1 METRNKRH
9 ILLRY
14 ALVIVGVLLFSIAI
28 VKKAADTCI
37 IHADKWNEKA
47 AQMLSVTHEV
57 MPERGDILAQNGEV
71 MATNMTYY
79 RALIDFGVP
88 KFKAREFNDSV
99 KILSQMLAKYFPN
112 KTAAAYEKGMR
123 SAFLRKKRY
132 YVLVR
137 EVTGHDYEL
146 LKTFPFLRYSTPY
159 SGFYI
164 DPNREKIIK
173 REKPY
178 GTMASRAI
186 GGLDETFHGNS
197 GLEKALD
204 SLLYGIP
211 GRTIKKQIPSGIVD
225 WVSDPPQRGLDVKT
239 TIDIDIQDITEQA
252 LLQTIE
258 ETQPEFAVAIVMEVA
273 TGEIKA
279 MSNLSR
285 LPGGEYLETVNNA
298 VQGYEPGSVV
308 KPLSMMIALDDGV
321 VRPNDV
327 INGHNGVFRYPAG
340 ARVRPI
346 TDTHGR
352 ASMTAI
358 EAMKYSSNIGLSEII
373 LRGYERDPDRF
384 VQRIYEVGFMEPF
397 DLGIPGTARPTIRHL
412 KATVQ
417 DRINLTRMSYG
428 YTTKIPPIYTLA
440 LYNTIANDGKFVK
453 PRLVKELLRNGK
465 PEKVF
470 DISYIRE
477 HACKPETA
485 RALRQMLYA
494 VVNDDD
500 GTGRLARS
508 KKVTIAGKTGT
519 VRNIGADGK
528 YESRYRITFCGFF
541 PYEKPQYSCIVLL
554 GKPDLPGMPSAG
566 RYCGGVLKK
575 IAETLYSMGRLDV
588 PMAMPSDSTQT
599 FAPSIMK
606 GDIAETRQVLQRL
619 GVRGDVSDCYNI
631 ETYCDSMPDMS
642 GMGAR
647 DALYLLEQAGLN
659 VSIQGRGR
667 VYEQSIPR
675 GAALQPGTTVI
686 LKLK

>member
-28 VKKAADTCI
+28 IKKAADTCI

-321 VRPNDV
+321 VRPHDV

>member
-28 VKKAADTCI
+28 IKKAADTCI

-519 VRNIGADGK
+519 VRTIGADGK

-631 ETYCDSMPDMS
+631 ETYCDSMPDVS

>member
-1 METRNKRH
+1 METRNRNH

-14 ALVIVGVLLFSIAI
+14 ALVIVGVLVFSVAI

-47 AQMLSVTHEV
+47 ARMLSVTHEV

-88 KFKAREFNDSV
+88 KFKSREFNDSL
-99 KILSQMLAKYFPN
+99 KTLCKLLGKYFPER
-112 KTAAAYEKGMR
+112 TPAAYEKAMR
-123 SAFLRKKRY
+123 TAFLRKKRY
-132 YVLVR
+132 FVLVR
-137 EVTGHDYEL
+137 EITGRDYEL
-146 LKTFPFLRYSTPY
+146 LKTFPFLRHSTQY
-159 SGFYI
+159 SGFHI
-164 DPNREKIIK
+164 DPEREKIVK

-211 GRTIKKQIPSGIVD
+211 GKTVKKQIPSGMVD
-225 WVSDPPQRGLDVKT
+225 WVAEPPRRGLDVKT
-239 TIDIDIQDITEQA
+239 TIDVDIQDITEQA

-258 ETQPEFAVAIVMEVA
+258 ETQPEFAVAIVMEVE
-273 TGEIKA
+273 TGDIKA

-285 LPGGEYLETVNNA
+285 LPGGEYVETVNNA

-321 VRPNDV
+321 IRPHDV
-327 INGHNGVFRYPAG
+327 VNGHDGVFRYPAG
-340 ARVRPI
+340 MKVRPI

-352 ASMTAI
+352 ASMTAT

-373 LRGYERDPDRF
+373 LRGYERNPDEF
-384 VQRIYEVGFMEPF
+384 VQRIYKSGFMEPF
-397 DLGIPGTARPTIRHL
+397 DLCIPGAARPTIRHL
-412 KATVQ
+412 KSTVQ

-428 YTTKIPPIYTLA
+428 YTTIIPPIYTLA
-440 LYNTIANDGKFVK
+440 LYNTIANDGQFVK
-453 PRLVKELLRNGK
+453 PRLVKELIRDGVTDT
-465 PEKVF
+465 VF
-470 DISYIRE
+470 DISYIRKQ
-477 HACKPETA
+477 ACKPETA
-485 RALRQMLYA
+485 RALRNMLYA

-500 GTGRLARS
+500 GTGRRARS

-519 VRNIGADGK
+519 VRTIGVDGK
-528 YESRYRITFCGFF
+528 YETRYRITFCGFF
-541 PYEKPQYSCIVLL
+541 PYENPQYSCIVLL
-554 GKPDLPGMPSAG
+554 GKPNLPGMPSAG
-566 RYCGGVLKK
+566 YYCGGVLKK

-588 PMAMPSDSTQT
+588 PMDIPSDSTSVRSP
-599 FAPSIMK
+599 AILK
-606 GDIAETRQVLQRL
+606 GDIAETRQVLQHL
-619 GVRGDVSDCYNI
+619 GVRGDVTQCRDM
-631 ETYCDSMPDMS
+631 EVYCDSMPDVC

-647 DALYLLEQAGLN
+647 DALYILEREGLN
-659 VSIQGRGR
+659 VNIQGRGK
-667 VYEQSIPR
+667 VVEQSIPS
-675 GAALQPGTTVI
+675 GKVIQPGTTVI

>member
-37 IHADKWNEKA
+37 IHADKWNQKA

-132 YVLVR
+132 FVLVR
-137 EVTGHDYEL
+137 EVTGRDYEL
-146 LKTFPFLRYSTPY
+146 LKTFPFLRNATPY

-204 SLLYGIP
+204 SLLYGVP

-279 MSNLSR
+279 MSNLSH

-308 KPLSMMIALDDGV
+308 KPLSMMIALGDGV
-321 VRPNDV
+321 VRPHDV

-485 RALRQMLYA
+485 QALRNMLYA

-519 VRNIGADGK
+519 VRTIGADGK

-588 PMAMPSDSTQT
+588 PMSMPSDSTLN

-606 GDIAETRQVLQRL
+606 GDMAETRQVLQRL

-631 ETYCDSMPDMS
+631 ETCCDSMPDVS

-675 GAALQPGTTVI
+675 GAVLQPGTTVI

>member
-1 METRNKRH
+1 METRNKKH
-9 ILLRY
+9 ILWRY
-14 ALVIVGVLLFSIAI
+14 ALVIAGVLLFSIAI

-37 IHADKWNEKA
+37 VHAGKWNEKA

-71 MATNMTYY
+71 MATNITYY
-79 RALIDFGVP
+79 RAIIDFKVP
-88 KFKAREFNDSV
+88 NFKAKEFRDSV
-99 KILSQMLAKYFPN
+99 KILSRMLARHFPA
-112 KTAAAYEKGMR
+112 KTAEAYEEGLR
-123 SAFLRKKRY
+123 NAFSAKKRY

-137 EVTGHDYEL
+137 EVTGRDYDL
-146 LKTFPFLRYSTPY
+146 LKTFPFLRNPTKY

-164 DPNREKIIK
+164 NPSREKIIK

-197 GLEKALD
+197 GLEKAFD

-211 GRTIKKQIPSGIVD
+211 GKTIKKQIPSGIVD

-252 LLQTIE
+252 LLQSIE

-279 MSNLSR
+279 MSNLTR

-327 INGHNGVFRYPAG
+327 INGHNGVFRYPVG
-340 ARVRPI
+340 VRVRPI

-352 ASMTAI
+352 ESMTAI
-358 EAMKYSSNIGLSEII
+358 EAMKYSSNIGLSEIV
-373 LRGYERDPDRF
+373 LRGYERNPDRF

-397 DLGIPGTARPTIRHL
+397 DLGIPGAARPVIRHL
-412 KATVQ
+412 KSTVQ

-453 PRLVKELLRNGK
+453 PRLVKELLRNGQTDT
-465 PEKVF
+465 VF
-470 DISYIRE
+470 NISYIKE
-477 HACKPETA
+477 QACKPETA
-485 RALRQMLYA
+485 RALRHMLYT
-494 VVNDDD
+494 VVNDND
-500 GTGRLARS
+500 GTGRRARS
-508 KKVTIAGKTGT
+508 SKVTIAGKTGT
-519 VRNIGADGK
+519 VRTIGADGK

-566 RYCGGVLKK
+566 YYCGSVVKK
-575 IAETLYSMGRLDV
+575 IAETLYSMGRLDM
-588 PMAMPSDSTQT
+588 PMSMPSDSTRL
-599 FAPSIMK
+599 FAPSVMK
-606 GDIAETRQVLQRL
+606 GDIAETRRVLQQL
-619 GVRGDVSDCYNI
+619 GVQGDMSECFNMEIV
-631 ETYCDSMPDMS
+631 CDSMPDMR

-647 DALYLLEQAGLN
+647 DALYILEQAGLN
-659 VSIQGRGR
+659 VHIQGRGR
-667 VYEQSIPR
+667 VYEQSIPS
-675 GAALQPGTTVI
+675 GAVLQPGTTVI
-686 LKLK
+686 LRLK

>member
-99 KILSQMLAKYFPN
+99 KILSQMLEKYFPG

-137 EVTGHDYEL
+137 EVTGRDYEL
-146 LKTFPFLRYSTPY
+146 LKTFPFLRNATPY

-204 SLLYGIP
+204 SLLYGVP

-397 DLGIPGTARPTIRHL
+397 DLCIPGTARPTIRHL
-412 KATVQ
+412 KSTVQ

-519 VRNIGADGK
+519 VRTIGADGK

-631 ETYCDSMPDMS
+631 ETYCDSMPDVS

>member
-88 KFKAREFNDSV
+88 KFKSREFNDSV

-137 EVTGHDYEL
+137 EVTGRDYEL

-258 ETQPEFAVAIVMEVA
+258 ETQPEFAVAVVMEVA

-352 ASMTAI
+352 ESMTAI

-519 VRNIGADGK
+519 VRTIGADGK

-606 GDIAETRQVLQRL
+606 GDIAEARQVLQRL

-631 ETYCDSMPDMS
+631 ETYCDSMPDVS

>member
-1 METRNKRH
+1 METRNRNH

-14 ALVIVGVLLFSIAI
+14 ALVIVGVLVFSIAI
-28 VKKAADTCI
+28 IKKAADTCI

-47 AQMLSVTHEV
+47 AGMLSVTHEV

-71 MATNMTYY
+71 LATNMTYY

-88 KFKAREFNDSV
+88 KFKKKEFNDSI
-99 KILSQMLAKYFPN
+99 KPLCRLLAKHFPE
-112 KTAAAYEKGMR
+112 KSAAAYEKALR

-132 YVLVR
+132 FVLVR
-137 EVTGHDYEL
+137 EVTGRDYEL
-146 LKTFPFLRYSTPY
+146 LKTFPFLNYSTPY

-164 DPNREKIIK
+164 DPEREKIIK

-186 GGLDETFHGNS
+186 GGLDELFHGNS

-211 GRTIKKQIPSGIVD
+211 GKTVKKQITSGMVD
-225 WVSDPPQRGLDVKT
+225 WVSEPPQRGHDVKT

-285 LPGGEYLETVNNA
+285 LPSGEYWETVNNA

-321 VRPNDV
+321 VKPHD
-327 INGHNGVFRYPAG
+327 IIDGHNGVFRYPPG
-340 ARVRPI
+340 AKVRPI

-352 ASMTAI
+352 ASMTAS

-384 VQRIYEVGFMEPF
+384 VQRIYETGFMEDF
-397 DLGIPGTARPTIRHL
+397 DLCIPGTARPTIRHL
-412 KATVQ
+412 KSTVR

-453 PRLVKELLRNGK
+453 PRLVKELLRDGK
-465 PEKVF
+465 IDTVF
-470 DISYIRE
+470 NIGYIRE
-477 HACKPETA
+477 QACKPETA
-485 RALRQMLYA
+485 RALRHMLYT

-519 VRNIGADGK
+519 VRTIGADGK

-575 IAETLYSMGRLDV
+575 IAETLYAMGRLDV
-588 PMAMPSDSTQT
+588 PIEMPSDTTRLQSPT
-599 FAPSIMK
+599 ILK
-606 GDIAETRQVLQRL
+606 GGIAETRQVLQDL
-619 GVRGDVSDCYNI
+619 GMRGDMTHCYDI
-631 ETYCDSMPDMS
+631 ESYCDSMPDVR

-647 DALYLLEQAGLN
+647 DALYVLEREGLN
-659 VSIQGRGR
+659 VNIQGRGR
-667 VYEQSIPR
+667 VVEQSIPA
-675 GAALQPGTTVI
+675 GAVLQPGTTVI

>member
-352 ASMTAI
+352 ESMTAI

-519 VRNIGADGK
+519 VRTIGADGK

-631 ETYCDSMPDMS
+631 ETYCDSMPDVS

>member
-258 ETQPEFAVAIVMEVA
+258 ETQ
-273 TGEIKA
+273 
-279 MSNLSR
+279 
-285 LPGGEYLETVNNA
+285 
-298 VQGYEPGSVV
+298 
-308 KPLSMMIALDDGV
+308 
-321 VRPNDV
+321 
-327 INGHNGVFRYPAG
+327 
-340 ARVRPI
+340 ARVCRGHR
-346 TDTHGR
+346 HG
-352 ASMTAI
+352 
-358 EAMKYSSNIGLSEII
+358 G
-373 LRGYERDPDRF
+373 
-384 VQRIYEVGFMEPF
+384 
-397 DLGIPGTARPTIRHL
+397 
-412 KATVQ
+412 
-417 DRINLTRMSYG
+417 SYG
-428 YTTKIPPIYTLA
+428 
-440 LYNTIANDGKFVK
+440 
-453 PRLVKELLRNGK
+453 
-465 PEKVF
+465 
-470 DISYIRE
+470 
-477 HACKPETA
+477 
-485 RALRQMLYA
+485 
-494 VVNDDD
+494 
-500 GTGRLARS
+500 
-508 KKVTIAGKTGT
+508 
-519 VRNIGADGK
+519 
-528 YESRYRITFCGFF
+528 
-541 PYEKPQYSCIVLL
+541 
-554 GKPDLPGMPSAG
+554 
-566 RYCGGVLKK
+566 
-575 IAETLYSMGRLDV
+575 
-588 PMAMPSDSTQT
+588 
-599 FAPSIMK
+599 
-606 GDIAETRQVLQRL
+606 
-619 GVRGDVSDCYNI
+619 
-631 ETYCDSMPDMS
+631 
-642 GMGAR
+642 R
-647 DALYLLEQAGLN
+647 D
-659 VSIQGRGR
+659 
-667 VYEQSIPR
+667 
-675 GAALQPGTTVI
+675 
-686 LKLK
+686 

>member
-352 ASMTAI
+352 ESMTAI

-519 VRNIGADGK
+519 VRTIGADGK

>member
-1 METRNKRH
+1 M
-9 ILLRY
+9 LRY

-71 MATNMTYY
+71 LATNMTYY
-79 RALIDFGVP
+79 RAIIDFGVP
-88 KFKAREFNDSV
+88 KFKTKEFNDSV
-99 KILSQMLAKYFPN
+99 KILSQMLAKYFPP

-123 SAFLRKKRY
+123 NAFLRKKRY
-132 YVLVR
+132 FVLVR
-137 EVTGHDYEL
+137 EVTGRDFEL
-146 LKTFPFLRYSTPY
+146 LKTFPFLRNSTQY
-159 SGFYI
+159 SGLYI
-164 DPNREKIIK
+164 NPNREKIIK

-204 SLLYGIP
+204 SLLYGVP

-225 WVSDPPQRGLDVKT
+225 WVSEPPKRGLDVKT

-252 LLQTIE
+252 LLQSIE

-321 VRPNDV
+321 VHPHDV

-373 LRGYERDPDRF
+373 LRGYERNPDRF

-397 DLGIPGTARPTIRHL
+397 DLCIPGTARPTIRHL
-412 KATVQ
+412 KSTVQ

-465 PEKVF
+465 TDTVF
-470 DISYIRE
+470 NISYIRE
-477 HACKPETA
+477 QACKPETA
-485 RALRQMLYA
+485 RQLREMLYA
-494 VVNDDD
+494 VVNDND
-500 GTGRLARS
+500 GTGRRARS
-508 KKVTIAGKTGT
+508 TKVTIAGKTGT
-519 VRNIGADGK
+519 VRVIGADGK

-554 GKPDLPGMPSAG
+554 GKPNLPGMPSAG
-566 RYCGGVLKK
+566 YYCGSVVKK
-575 IAETLYSMGRLDV
+575 IAETLYSMGRLDM
-588 PMAMPSDSTQT
+588 PMALPSDSTLT
-599 FAPSIMK
+599 FAPVVK
-606 GDIAETRQVLQRL
+606 RGDIAETREVLQQL
-619 GVRGDVSDCYNI
+619 GVRGDMSDCCNI
-631 ETYCDSMPDMS
+631 EAYCDSMPDVT

-647 DALYLLEQAGLN
+647 DALYMLEQAGLN

-675 GAALQPGTTVI
+675 GAVLQPGTTVI
-686 LKLK
+686 LRLK

>member
-137 EVTGHDYEL
+137 EVTGRDYEL

-352 ASMTAI
+352 ESMTAI

-519 VRNIGADGK
+519 VRTIGADGK

>member
-258 ETQPEFAVAIVMEVA
+258 ETQPEFAVAVVMEVA

-352 ASMTAI
+352 ESMTAI

-631 ETYCDSMPDMS
+631 ETYCDSMPDVS

>member
-28 VKKAADTCI
+28 IKKAADTCI

>member
-88 KFKAREFNDSV
+88 KFKTREFNDSV

-137 EVTGHDYEL
+137 EVTGRDYEL

-279 MSNLSR
+279 MSNFSR

-352 ASMTAI
+352 ESMTAI

-631 ETYCDSMPDMS
+631 ETYCDSMPDVS

>member
-1 METRNKRH
+1 METKNRNY

-47 AQMLSVTHEV
+47 AGMLSVTHDV
-57 MPERGDILAQNGEV
+57 MPDRGDILAQNGEV

-88 KFKAREFNDSV
+88 KFKTKEFNDSL
-99 KILSQMLAKYFPN
+99 KTLCRLLEKYFPERS
-112 KTAAAYEKGMR
+112 AAGYEKAMR

-132 YVLVR
+132 FVLVR
-137 EVTGHDYEL
+137 EVTGRDYEL
-146 LKTFPFLRYSTPY
+146 LKTFPFLKYSTPY

-164 DPNREKIIK
+164 DPEREKIIK

-186 GGLDETFHGNS
+186 GGLDELFHGNS

-211 GRTIKKQIPSGIVD
+211 GKTVKKQIPSGMVD
-225 WVSDPPQRGLDVKT
+225 WISEPPQRGHDVKT

-258 ETQPEFAVAIVMEVA
+258 ETQPEFAVAVVMEVA

-340 ARVRPI
+340 AKVRPI

-352 ASMTAI
+352 ASMTAT

-373 LRGYERDPDRF
+373 LRGYEREPDRF
-384 VQRIYEVGFMEPF
+384 VQRIYEIGFMEPF
-397 DLGIPGTARPTIRHL
+397 DLCIPGTARPTIRHL
-412 KATVQ
+412 KSTVQ

-453 PRLVKELLRNGK
+453 PRLVKELLRDG
-465 PEKVF
+465 EIDTVF
-470 DISYIRE
+470 NIGYIRE
-477 HACKPETA
+477 QACKPETA
-485 RALRQMLYA
+485 RALRHMLYT

-519 VRNIGADGK
+519 VRTIGADGK

-575 IAETLYSMGRLDV
+575 IAETLYAMGRLDV
-588 PMAMPSDSTQT
+588 PIAIPSDSTRLQS
-599 FAPSIMK
+599 PSILK
-606 GDIAETRQVLQRL
+606 GSIAGARQCLQDL
-619 GVRGDVSDCYNI
+619 GVRGDMTHCYDM
-631 ETYCDSMPDMS
+631 EAYCDSMPDVC

-647 DALYLLEQAGLN
+647 DALYVLEREGLN
-659 VSIQGRGR
+659 VNIQGRGR
-667 VYEQSIPR
+667 VVEQSIPS
-675 GAALQPGTTVI
+675 GAVLQPGTTVI

>member
-1 METRNKRH
+1 
-9 ILLRY
+9 
-14 ALVIVGVLLFSIAI
+14 
-28 VKKAADTCI
+28 
-37 IHADKWNEKA
+37 
-47 AQMLSVTHEV
+47 
-57 MPERGDILAQNGEV
+57 
-71 MATNMTYY
+71 
-79 RALIDFGVP
+79 
-88 KFKAREFNDSV
+88 
-99 KILSQMLAKYFPN
+99 MLAKYFPS
-112 KTAAAYEKGMR
+112 KTATAYEKGMR
-123 SAFLRKKRY
+123 KAFLEKKRY
-132 YVLVR
+132 FVLVR
-137 EVTGHDYEL
+137 EVTGHDYKL
-146 LKTFPFLRYSTPY
+146 LKTFPFLNYPTPY

-164 DPNREKIIK
+164 NPNREKIIK

-204 SLLYGIP
+204 SLLYGVP

-252 LLQTIE
+252 LLETIE

-285 LPGGEYLETVNNA
+285 LPNGEYLETVNNA

-321 VRPNDV
+321 IHPNDV

-340 ARVRPI
+340 VKVRPI

-352 ASMTAI
+352 ASMTAT

-412 KATVQ
+412 KPTVQ

-453 PRLVKELLRNGK
+453 PRLVKELLRDGK
-465 PEKVF
+465 PDTVF
-470 DISYIRE
+470 NISYIRE
-477 HACKPETA
+477 QACKPETA
-485 RALRQMLYA
+485 RQLRAMLYA
-494 VVNDDD
+494 VVNDND
-500 GTGRLARS
+500 GTGRRARS
-508 KKVTIAGKTGT
+508 TKVSIAGKTGT
-519 VRNIGADGK
+519 VRVIGADGK

-554 GKPDLPGMPSAG
+554 GKPNLPGMPSAG
-566 RYCGGVLKK
+566 HYCGGVLKK
-575 IAETLYSMGRLDV
+575 IAETLYSMGRLDM
-588 PMAMPSDSTQT
+588 PMTLPSDSTLT
-599 FAPSIMK
+599 FAPTVK
-606 GDIAETRQVLQRL
+606 RGDATETREVLQQL
-619 GVRGDVSDCYNI
+619 GVRGDMSGCCDI
-631 ETYCDSMPDMS
+631 ETYCDSMPDVI

-647 DALYLLEQAGLN
+647 DALYMLERAGLN
-659 VSIQGRGR
+659 VNIQGRGR

-686 LKLK
+686 LRLK

>member
-88 KFKAREFNDSV
+88 KFKAKEFNDSV
-99 KILSQMLAKYFPN
+99 KILSQMLEKYFPG

-137 EVTGHDYEL
+137 EVTGRDYEL
-146 LKTFPFLRYSTPY
+146 LKTFPFLRNATPY

-204 SLLYGIP
+204 SLLYGVP

-397 DLGIPGTARPTIRHL
+397 DLCIPGTARPTIRHL
-412 KATVQ
+412 KSTVQ

-631 ETYCDSMPDMS
+631 ETYCDSMPDVS

>member
-1 METRNKRH
+1 METRNRNH

-28 VKKAADTCI
+28 IKKAADTCI

-47 AQMLSVTHEV
+47 AQMLSITHEV

-71 MATNMTYY
+71 LATNMTYY
-79 RALIDFGVP
+79 RAIIDFGVP
-88 KFKAREFNDSV
+88 KFKAEEFNDSV
-99 KILSQMLAKYFPN
+99 AILSRMLAKYFPS
-112 KTAAAYEKGMR
+112 KTATAYEKGMCK
-123 SAFLRKKRY
+123 AFLEKKRY
-132 YVLVR
+132 FVLVR
-137 EVTGHDYEL
+137 EVTGHDYKL
-146 LKTFPFLRYSTPY
+146 LKTFPFLNYPTPY

-164 DPNREKIIK
+164 NPNREKIIK

-204 SLLYGIP
+204 SLLYGVP

-252 LLQTIE
+252 LLETIE

-285 LPGGEYLETVNNA
+285 LPNGEYLETVNNA

-321 VRPNDV
+321 IHPNDV

-340 ARVRPI
+340 VKVRPI

-352 ASMTAI
+352 ASMTAT

-412 KATVQ
+412 KPTVQ

-453 PRLVKELLRNGK
+453 PRLVKELLRDGK
-465 PEKVF
+465 PDTVF
-470 DISYIRE
+470 NISYIRE
-477 HACKPETA
+477 QACKPETA
-485 RALRQMLYA
+485 RQLRAMLYA
-494 VVNDDD
+494 VVNDND
-500 GTGRLARS
+500 GTGRRARS
-508 KKVTIAGKTGT
+508 TKVSIAGKTGT
-519 VRNIGADGK
+519 VRVIGADGK

-554 GKPDLPGMPSAG
+554 GKPNLPGMPSAG
-566 RYCGGVLKK
+566 HYCGGVLKK
-575 IAETLYSMGRLDV
+575 IAETLYSMGRLDM
-588 PMAMPSDSTQT
+588 PMTLPSDSTLT
-599 FAPSIMK
+599 FAPTVK
-606 GDIAETRQVLQRL
+606 RGDATETREVLQQL
-619 GVRGDVSDCYNI
+619 GVRGDMSGCCDI
-631 ETYCDSMPDMS
+631 ETYCDSMPDVI

-647 DALYLLEQAGLN
+647 DALYMLERAGLN
-659 VSIQGRGR
+659 VNIQGRGR

-686 LKLK
+686 LRLK

>member
-28 VKKAADTCI
+28 IKKAADTCI

-352 ASMTAI
+352 ESMTAI

-631 ETYCDSMPDMS
+631 ETYCDSMPDVS